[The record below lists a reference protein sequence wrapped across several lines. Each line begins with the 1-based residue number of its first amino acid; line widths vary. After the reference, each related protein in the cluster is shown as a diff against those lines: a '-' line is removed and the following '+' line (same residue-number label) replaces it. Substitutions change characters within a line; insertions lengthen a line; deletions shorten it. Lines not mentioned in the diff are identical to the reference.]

1 MRLLNPNTRREAKFY
16 AKRIIKSINVMVGYN
31 SNDELSVIRNRLNS
45 KLRSSNLDIDTL
57 SKLVNNWEEDF
68 KNNYQLKKDELDCIK
83 KDKSASLFAFNII
96 SSQNILNEIIKNKLT
111 PILSNKKITLKYA
124 NTRKSL
130 GDILE
135 IPIIISSHEERCRS
149 IFDCFFYCEESIS
162 NQREFI
168 KLLQS
173 LYSHAILIDQNKKF
187 ITWLNKKNQIQ
198 ILWTLDYLGEK
209 ITLNGEFLWDTT
221 NTHDH
226 YLSIVLFFNIKF
238 LIDPNESEL
247 ILRKMKAAWS
257 QKKFRDKSEGSKPYS
272 VSMSK
277 KTKERLTWLVEEDNS
292 NIQQVIKN
300 LIDDAYLNRK
310 NSYN

>member
-57 SKLVNNWEEDF
+57 SKLVNDWEEDF
-68 KNNYQLKKDELDCIK
+68 KNNYQLKKDELDWIK

-149 IFDCFFYCEESIS
+149 IFDRFFYCEESIS

>member
-1 MRLLNPNTRREAKFY
+1 MILLNPNTRREAKFY

-68 KNNYQLKKDELDCIK
+68 KNNYQLKKDELDWIK

-130 GDILE
+130 RDILE

-149 IFDCFFYCEESIS
+149 IFDCFFTARKVLVIKENLS
-162 NQREFI
+162 NFY
-168 KLLQS
+168 S
-173 LYSHAILIDQNKKF
+173 LYILMQ
-187 ITWLNKKNQIQ
+187 
-198 ILWTLDYLGEK
+198 Y
-209 ITLNGEFLWDTT
+209 
-221 NTHDH
+221 
-226 YLSIVLFFNIKF
+226 
-238 LIDPNESEL
+238 
-247 ILRKMKAAWS
+247 
-257 QKKFRDKSEGSKPYS
+257 
-272 VSMSK
+272 
-277 KTKERLTWLVEEDNS
+277 
-292 NIQQVIKN
+292 
-300 LIDDAYLNRK
+300 
-310 NSYN
+310 

>member
-16 AKRIIKSINVMVGYN
+16 AKRIIKYINVMVGYN
-31 SNDELSVIRNRLNS
+31 SNDKLSVIRNRLNS

-57 SKLVNNWEEDF
+57 SKLVNNWEDDF
-68 KNNYQLKKDELDCIK
+68 KNNYQLQKDELDWIK
-83 KDKSASLFAFNII
+83 KDKSASLFVFSII
-96 SSQNILNEIIKNKLT
+96 SSQNTLKEINDNKLT
-111 PILSNKKITLKYA
+111 PILNENKITSKYA
-124 NTRKSL
+124 KTREL
-130 GDILE
+130 LE
-135 IPIIISSHEERCRS
+135 DNLDMLTIISSHEDRCRS
-149 IFDCFFYCEESIS
+149 IFDCFFNCEESIS
-162 NQREFI
+162 SQREFI

-173 LYSHAILIDQNKKF
+173 LYSHTILIDQNKKL
-187 ITWLNKKNQIQ
+187 IKWLNKNNQIQ

-209 ITLNGEFLWDTT
+209 ITLNEEFLWNTT

-226 YLSIVLFFNIKF
+226 YLSIVLFFNINF

-300 LIDDAYLNRK
+300 LIDDAYLNKK
-310 NSYN
+310 NSSN

>member
-1 MRLLNPNTRREAKFY
+1 MRFLNPNTRREAKFY

-68 KNNYQLKKDELDCIK
+68 KNNYQLK

-149 IFDCFFYCEESIS
+149 IFDCFFYCEESVS

-209 ITLNGEFLWDTT
+209 N
-221 NTHDH
+221 
-226 YLSIVLFFNIKF
+226 NIKWRVF
-238 LIDPNESEL
+238 MGHN
-247 ILRKMKAAWS
+247 
-257 QKKFRDKSEGSKPYS
+257 
-272 VSMSK
+272 
-277 KTKERLTWLVEEDNS
+277 
-292 NIQQVIKN
+292 
-300 LIDDAYLNRK
+300 
-310 NSYN
+310 